1 MGIEMVENIRRPE
14 KDLMEAR
21 ADKGWRLMQ
30 LREPDPGGL
39 ATICLPGRQ
48 MGRRLNEGMR
58 FAQ

>member
-1 MGIEMVENIRRPE
+1 MVENIRRPE
-14 KDLMEAR
+14 KDLIEAR
-21 ADKGWRLMQ
+21 AEKGWRLMQ

-48 MGRRLNEGMR
+48 MGRRAQERMR